1 MKNIVTRGPSV
12 TLLIGHPLCGKS
24 TWIRE
29 SNSDAEVIS
38 RDALVLE
45 AYGSDDYDA
54 AFGSVDQK
62 KVDTML
68 KDRLTECAAAKR
80 DCIVDMT
87 NMTAKRRKHTLS
99 FFGKEYTKIAVV
111 FEPLDIDEIKR
122 RDDKRK
128 AEENKSIPIGVI
140 ESMIKSYQTPTKE
153 EGFHKITYINR

>member
-1 MKNIVTRGPSV
+1 MKKMEIKGPSV

-24 TWIRE
+24 TWIRQ
-29 SNSDAEVIS
+29 SGSSAAVVS

-62 KVDTML
+62 KVDEML
-68 KDRLTECAAAKR
+68 KQRLKECASAGI

-111 FEPLDIDEIKR
+111 FEPLDMDEIKR

-128 AEENKSIPIGVI
+128 AEENKSIPLGVI

>member
-1 MKNIVTRGPSV
+1 
-12 TLLIGHPLCGKS
+12 
-24 TWIRE
+24 
-29 SNSDAEVIS
+29 VIS

-45 AYGSDDYDA
+45 AYGTDDYDA

-62 KVDTML
+62 KVDEML
-68 KDRLTECAAAKR
+68 RERLKECAAAKR

-111 FEPLDIDEIKR
+111 FEPLDMDEIKR

-128 AEENKSIPIGVI
+128 AEENKSIPMGVI
-140 ESMIKSYQTPTKE
+140 KSMIDSYQPPTEE